1 MEFFISKAKG
11 LFQYGD
17 LKGETRSTSDGDS
30 LDLET
35 ERSGIV
41 SANASV
47 RRRRRCVWIG
57 SIACGL
63 VAIIIIAAAVKNRH
77 HLQAAAEAL
86 VKSASEEKIET
97 IETFAN
103 PIHSPH
109 VSKRRMTFNNFL
121 SYKFYPDKFNG
132 TWISDTEI
140 LFPDQFGG
148 LSVNNVA
155 TSQIQTVVS
164 HNQFLKIRP
173 VLYQFSADRK
183 YLLVKTSSQKVW
195 RRSSFGSYGIIRMQR
210 GRPASTNIISLAPP
224 NLAGNDLEL
233 NQYLRYVTWAPEGNA
248 IAYVDYNNNIHYRH
262 SAESEDLQLT
272 NSGKDSVVYNGIP
285 DWVSEEEVFEDNK
298 ALWWSPD
305 GSKLVY
311 GVFNDTLVDIV
322 NLPRYGNWHNKH
334 TNRQGYPYL
343 QYFMMDPFRYPKSG
357 TTNPTVTLWYAD
369 VGPPGSQNPITQQRL
384 APPPS
389 MSNVEHH
396 FTSIS
401 WRDDSTVAV
410 IWMNRMQNLSTVA
423 MCPLSDNVKCQEV
436 FVLPIRDGWVDYKL
450 KVVFNKYKPSGQF
463 LVILPAASMRYRYR
477 QLFIIDTD
485 GNSRTLLTK
494 QEAEVTEIIEW
505 TKDDQV
511 YYISTL
517 PGDPGARH
525 LFKLQIGEP
534 SNTCLT
540 CKHQEMI
547 PHLQHRTMCDFASVS
562 MSKGGSYYMME
573 CHGPGIPYSCLHH
586 TETSSLLSVWTANY
600 ALENKYNE
608 VDSATVQ
615 YLEIGVEGSDQKAQ
629 VMIYLPPGVER
640 EPGKRWP
647 MLVEVYG
654 GPGFQ
659 KVDKQWQ
666 GYGYPA
672 YVAGSLGVVY
682 AVIDPRGSGFQGDA
696 WRHSVYKKFG
706 SVEVSDTISVTKHL
720 QDNLDYIDA
729 SATAIWGW
737 SYGGFLS
744 LSALTKDTSGVFKC
758 GASVAPVV
766 KWELYDTIYTERYMS
781 TPQDNPEGYNSS
793 TPLWGLENLRHKK
806 YYLIHGT
813 HDDNVHYQQSM
824 LLSGA
829 LEEKD
834 ILFRQQSY
842 PDQDHSISDYR
853 RHLYHSLS
861 NFFTDDCFNINGDT

>member
-1 MEFFISKAKG
+1 
-11 LFQYGD
+11 
-17 LKGETRSTSDGDS
+17 
-30 LDLET
+30 
-35 ERSGIV
+35 
-41 SANASV
+41 
-47 RRRRRCVWIG
+47 
-57 SIACGL
+57 
-63 VAIIIIAAAVKNRH
+63 
-77 HLQAAAEAL
+77 
-86 VKSASEEKIET
+86 
-97 IETFAN
+97 
-103 PIHSPH
+103 
-109 VSKRRMTFNNFL
+109 
-121 SYKFYPDKFNG
+121 
-132 TWISDTEI
+132 
-140 LFPDQFGG
+140 
-148 LSVNNVA
+148 
-155 TSQIQTVVS
+155 
-164 HNQFLKIRP
+164 
-173 VLYQFSADRK
+173 
-183 YLLVKTSSQKVW
+183 
-195 RRSSFGSYGIIRMQR
+195 
-210 GRPASTNIISLAPP
+210 
-224 NLAGNDLEL
+224 
-233 NQYLRYVTWAPEGNA
+233 
-248 IAYVDYNNNIHYRH
+248 
-262 SAESEDLQLT
+262 
-272 NSGKDSVVYNGIP
+272 
-285 DWVSEEEVFEDNK
+285 
-298 ALWWSPD
+298 
-305 GSKLVY
+305 
-311 GVFNDTLVDIV
+311 
-322 NLPRYGNWHNKH
+322 
-334 TNRQGYPYL
+334 
-343 QYFMMDPFRYPKSG
+343 
-357 TTNPTVTLWYAD
+357 
-369 VGPPGSQNPITQQRL
+369 
-384 APPPS
+384 
-389 MSNVEHH
+389 
-396 FTSIS
+396 
-401 WRDDSTVAV
+401 
-410 IWMNRMQNLSTVA
+410 
-423 MCPLSDNVKCQEV
+423 
-436 FVLPIRDGWVDYKL
+436 
-450 KVVFNKYKPSGQF
+450 
-463 LVILPAASMRYRYR
+463 
-477 QLFIIDTD
+477 
-485 GNSRTLLTK
+485 
-494 QEAEVTEIIEW
+494 
-505 TKDDQV
+505 
-511 YYISTL
+511 
-517 PGDPGARH
+517 
-525 LFKLQIGEP
+525 
-534 SNTCLT
+534 LT

-547 PHLQHRTMCDFASVS
+547 PHLQHRSNCDFASVS

-573 CHGPGIPYSCLHH
+573 CHGPGIPYSCLHQTH
-586 TETSSLLSVWTANY
+586 NNSLLSLWTANY
-600 ALENKYNE
+600 DLENKYNE

>member
-1 MEFFISKAKG
+1 MEFIISRTKG

-17 LKGETRSTSDGDS
+17 IKGETRSTTDGDS

-57 SIACGL
+57 SIASGL
-63 VAIIIIAAAVKNRH
+63 VAIIIITAAVKNRH

-86 VKSASEEKIET
+86 VKSASEDKQET
-97 IETFAN
+97 SVAKPN
-103 PIHSPH
+103 HSPH
-109 VSKRRMTFNNFL
+109 VSKQRMSYNDFL
-121 SYKFYPDKFNG
+121 RYKFYPDYFNG

-164 HNQFLKIRP
+164 HNQFLKIHP

-195 RRSSFGSYGIIRMQR
+195 RRSSFGSYGLIKMQG
-210 GRPASTNIISLAPP
+210 GRPATTNILPLAPA
-224 NLAGNDLEL
+224 NARNDLDL
-233 NQYLRYVTWAPEGNA
+233 NQYQRFVTWAPKGNA

-272 NSGKDSVVYNGIP
+272 NSGNDSVVYNGIP

-322 NLPRYGNWHNKH
+322 NLPRYGNWHNSH

-384 APPPS
+384 PPPPS
-389 MSNVEHH
+389 MSDVEHH

-401 WRDDSTVAV
+401 WRDDTSVAV
-410 IWMNRMQNLSTVA
+410 IWMNRIQNMSAVA
-423 MCPLSDNVKCQEV
+423 ICPLADNVKCKEV
-436 FVLPIRDGWVDYKL
+436 FVLPVRDGWVDYKL
-450 KVVFNKYKPSGQF
+450 KVVFNKYKPSGKF
-463 LVILPAASMRYRYR
+463 LAILPSSQMRYRFR

-485 GNSRTLLTK
+485 SNSRTLLTK
-494 QEAEVTEIIEW
+494 QEAEVTEIVEW
-505 TKDDQV
+505 TQDDQV

-525 LFKLQIGEP
+525 LFKLQIGQP

-540 CKHQEMI
+540 CNHQEMI
-547 PHLQHRTMCDFASVS
+547 PHLQHRTMCDFASIS
-562 MSKGGSYYMME
+562 MSKDGSYYMMD

-586 TETSSLLSVWTANY
+586 TETNSLLSVWSANNN
-600 ALENKYNE
+600 LEDKFNAVDHAPVKYME
-608 VDSATVQ
+608 VDVD
-615 YLEIGVEGSDQKAQ
+615 GSDQKAQ
-629 VMIYLPPGVER
+629 VMLYLPPGVER
-640 EPGKRWP
+640 EPGKKWP

-672 YVAGSLGVVY
+672 YVAGSLGIVY

-696 WRHSVYKKFG
+696 WRHSVYRNFG
-706 SVEVSDTISVTKHL
+706 SVEVSDTVSVTKYL
-720 QDNLDYIDA
+720 QENIDYIDA
-729 SATAIWGW
+729 SKTAIWGW
-737 SYGGFLS
+737 SYGGYLS
-744 LSALTKDTSGVFKC
+744 LSSLTKDTSGVFKC

-781 TPQDNPEGYNSS
+781 TPQDNPSGYNSS
-793 TPLWGLENLRHKK
+793 TPLWGLENLRNKK

-824 LLSGA
+824 LLSAA

-834 ILFRQQSY
+834 ILFRQQTY
-842 PDQDHSISDYR
+842 PDQDHSIQDYR

-861 NFFTDDCFNINGDT
+861 NFFTEECFRLNE

>member
-1 MEFFISKAKG
+1 MDFIISRTKG

-17 LKGETRSTSDGDS
+17 IQGETRSSADVDS

-57 SIACGL
+57 SIVSGL
-63 VAIIIIAAAVKNRH
+63 VAIVIIAAAVKNRH

-86 VKSASEEKIET
+86 VKSASEDKLEDSEAK
-97 IETFAN
+97 
-103 PIHSPH
+103 PDHSPH
-109 VSKRRMTFNNFL
+109 VSKRGMTFDDFL
-121 SYKFYPDKFNG
+121 RYKFYPSYFNG

-164 HNQFLKIRP
+164 HNQFLKIHP

-183 YLLVKTSSQKVW
+183 YLLVKTLSQKVW
-195 RRSSFGSYGIIRMQR
+195 RRSSFGSYGLIKMQG
-210 GRPASTNIISLAPP
+210 GRPATTDIIPLAPT
-224 NLAGNDLEL
+224 NLGNDLDL
-233 NQYLRYVTWAPEGNA
+233 NQFLRYVSWAPEGNA

-272 NSGKDSVVYNGIP
+272 NSGNDSLVYNGIP

-311 GVFNDTLVDIV
+311 GVFNDTLVEIV

-334 TNRQGYPYL
+334 TNRQGYPFL
-343 QYFMMDPFRYPKSG
+343 QYFMMDQFRYPKSG

-384 APPPS
+384 PPPPS
-389 MSNVEHH
+389 MSDVEHH

-401 WRDDSTVAV
+401 WRDDTTVAV
-410 IWMNRMQNLSTVA
+410 IWMNRVQNLSTVA
-423 MCPLSDNVKCQEV
+423 VCPLADNVKCQEV
-436 FVLPIRDGWVDYKL
+436 FVLPVRDGWVDYKL
-450 KVVFNKYKPSGQF
+450 RVKFNKYKPSGQF
-463 LVILPAASMRYRYR
+463 LVILPASSMRFRYR
-477 QLFIIDTD
+477 QLFIIDTN

-494 QEAEVTEIIEW
+494 QEAEVTEVVEW
-505 TKDDQV
+505 TEDDQV
-511 YYISTL
+511 YYIATL

-540 CKHQEMI
+540 CNHQEMI
-547 PHLQHRTMCDFASVS
+547 PHLQHRPRCDFVSVS
-562 MSKGGSYYMME
+562 MSKGGSHYMMD
-573 CHGPGIPYSCLHH
+573 CHGPGIPYSCLH
-586 TETSSLLSVWTANY
+586 TTQNNSLLSVWTGNNG
-600 ALENKYNE
+600 LENIYNAI
-608 VDSATVQ
+608 DSATVQ

-629 VMIYLPPGVER
+629 VMLYLPPGVER
-640 EPGKRWP
+640 EPGKKWP

-666 GYGYPA
+666 GYGYPS

-696 WRHSVYKKFG
+696 WRHAVYRQFG
-706 SVEVSDTISVTKHL
+706 SVEVTDTISVTKHL
-720 QDNLDYIDA
+720 QENLDYIDA
-729 SATAIWGW
+729 SRTAIWGW

-781 TPQDNPEGYNSS
+781 TPQDNPGGYNSS

-806 YYLIHGT
+806 YYVIHGT

-824 LLSGA
+824 LLSAA

-842 PDQDHSISDYR
+842 PDQDHSIQNYR

-861 NFFTDDCFNINGDT
+861 NFFTEDCFGMPGDW

>member
-1 MEFFISKAKG
+1 MDFIISRTKG

-17 LKGETRSTSDGDS
+17 IKGETRNTADADS

-47 RRRRRCVWIG
+47 RRRRRCIWLG
-57 SIACGL
+57 SLASGL

-86 VKSASEEKIET
+86 VKSAAQENTRVGNS
-97 IETFAN
+97 
-103 PIHSPH
+103 SPNNKPD
-109 VSKRRMTFNNFL
+109 VSKPKIRYNDFL
-121 SYKFYPDKFNG
+121 RYKFYPDYFNG

-140 LFPDQFGG
+140 LFPDQYGG

-164 HNQFLKIRP
+164 HNQFRKIHP
-173 VLYQFSADRK
+173 VLYEFSADRK

-195 RRSSFGSYGIIRMQR
+195 RRSSFGSYGLIKMKG
-210 GRPASTNIISLAPP
+210 GRPATTNILPLASP
-224 NLAGNDLEL
+224 NPRNDLDL
-233 NQYLRYVTWAPEGNA
+233 NQYQRYVTWAPKGNA

-262 SAESEDLQLT
+262 SAEAEDLQLT
-272 NSGKDSVVYNGIP
+272 NSGNTSVIYNGIP

-311 GVFNDTLVDIV
+311 GVFNDTLVDTV
-322 NLPRYGNWHNKH
+322 NLPRYGHWHNKL
-334 TNRQGYPYL
+334 TNRQGYPFL
-343 QYFMMDPFRYPKSG
+343 QYFIMDQFRYPKSG

-384 APPPS
+384 PPPPS
-389 MSNVEHH
+389 MSDVEHH

-401 WRDDSTVAV
+401 WRDDTSVAV
-410 IWMNRMQNLSTVA
+410 IWMNRVQNLSAVA
-423 MCPLSDNVKCQEV
+423 ICPLADNVKCKEV
-436 FVLPIRDGWVDYKL
+436 FVLPVRDGWVDYKL
-450 KVVFNKYKPSGQF
+450 HILFNKYNPSGQF
-463 LVILPAASMRYRYR
+463 LAILPSSSMRYRYR
-477 QLFIIDTD
+477 QLFIINTD
-485 GNSRTLLTK
+485 NNSRTLLTK
-494 QEAEVTEIIEW
+494 QEAEVTEVVDW

-534 SNTCLT
+534 TNTCLT
-540 CKHQEMI
+540 CNHQEMI
-547 PHLQHRTMCDFASVS
+547 PHLQHRTMCDFASIS
-562 MSKGGSYYMME
+562 MSKKGSYYMMD
-573 CHGPGIPYSCLHH
+573 CHGPGIPYSCLHK
-586 TETSSLLSVWTANY
+586 TQTNTLLSVWNDNNNLEDKFTA
-600 ALENKYNE
+600 
-608 VDSATVQ
+608 VDAAPVK
-615 YLEIGVEGSDQKAQ
+615 YLEVGVEGSDQKAQ
-629 VMIYLPPGVER
+629 VMLYVPPGVAR
-640 EPGKRWP
+640 EPGKKWP

-672 YVAGSLGVVY
+672 YVASSLGIVY

-696 WRHSVYKKFG
+696 WRHAVYRNFG
-706 SVEVSDTISVTKHL
+706 SVEVSDTISVAKYL
-720 QDNLDYIDA
+720 QENIDYIDA
-729 SATAIWGW
+729 SETAIWGW

-744 LSALTKDTSGVFKC
+744 LSSLTKDTSGVFKC

-781 TPQDNPEGYNSS
+781 TPHDNPAGYNSS
-793 TPLWGLENLRHKK
+793 TPLWGLDNLRDKK

-824 LLSGA
+824 LLSAA

-834 ILFRQQSY
+834 ILFRQQTY
-842 PDQDHSISDYR
+842 PDQDHSIQDYR

-861 NFFTDDCFNINGDT
+861 NFFTDECFHINQED

>member
-1 MEFFISKAKG
+1 MEFIISRTKG

-17 LKGETRSTSDGDS
+17 IKGETRSTAEGDS

-47 RRRRRCVWIG
+47 RRRRRCIWIG
-57 SIACGL
+57 SIASGL
-63 VAIIIIAAAVKNRH
+63 VAIIIITAAVKNRH

-86 VKSASEEKIET
+86 VKSASEEKLVT
-97 IETFAN
+97 GDAKPN
-103 PIHSPH
+103 HSPH
-109 VSKRRMTFNNFL
+109 VSKQRMSYNDFL
-121 SYKFYPDKFNG
+121 QYKFYPEYFNG

-164 HNQFLKIRP
+164 HNQFLKIHP

-195 RRSSFGSYGIIRMQR
+195 RRSSFGSYGLIKMRG
-210 GRPASTNIISLAPP
+210 GRPATTNIIPLAPA
-224 NLAGNDLEL
+224 NARNDLDL
-233 NQYLRYVTWAPEGNA
+233 NQYQRFVTWAPKGNA

-272 NSGKDSVVYNGIP
+272 NSGNDSVVYNGIP

-322 NLPRYGNWHNKH
+322 NLPRYGNWHNTH

-357 TTNPTVTLWYAD
+357 TTNPTVTLWFAD

-384 APPPS
+384 PPPPS
-389 MSNVEHH
+389 MSDVEHH

-401 WRDDSTVAV
+401 WRDDTSVAV
-410 IWMNRMQNLSTVA
+410 IWMNRIQNLSAVA
-423 MCPLSDNVKCQEV
+423 ICPLADNVKCREV
-436 FVLPIRDGWVDYKL
+436 FVLPVRDGWVDYKL
-450 KVVFNKYKPSGQF
+450 RVVFNKYKPSGKF
-463 LVILPAASMRYRYR
+463 LAILPASSMRYRFR

-494 QEAEVTEIIEW
+494 QEAEVTEIVEW
-505 TKDDQV
+505 TQDDQV

-540 CKHQEMI
+540 CNHQEMI
-547 PHLQHRTMCDFASVS
+547 PHLQHRKMCDFASIS
-562 MSKGGSYYMME
+562 MSKDGSYYMMD

-586 TETSSLLSVWTANY
+586 TETNSLLSVWSANNN
-600 ALENKYNE
+600 LEDKVNA
-608 VDSATVQ
+608 VDSAPVQ
-615 YLEIGVEGSDQKAQ
+615 FLEVAVDGSDQKAQ
-629 VMIYLPPGVER
+629 VMLYLPPGVER
-640 EPGKRWP
+640 EPGKKWP

-659 KVDKQWQ
+659 KVANAS
-666 GYGYPA
+666 G
-672 YVAGSLGVVY
+672 GVWW
-682 AVIDPRGSGFQGDA
+682 P
-696 WRHSVYKKFG
+696 W
-706 SVEVSDTISVTKHL
+706 
-720 QDNLDYIDA
+720 
-729 SATAIWGW
+729 
-737 SYGGFLS
+737 LS
-744 LSALTKDTSGVFKC
+744 KG
-758 GASVAPVV
+758 
-766 KWELYDTIYTERYMS
+766 
-781 TPQDNPEGYNSS
+781 
-793 TPLWGLENLRHKK
+793 
-806 YYLIHGT
+806 
-813 HDDNVHYQQSM
+813 
-824 LLSGA
+824 
-829 LEEKD
+829 
-834 ILFRQQSY
+834 
-842 PDQDHSISDYR
+842 
-853 RHLYHSLS
+853 
-861 NFFTDDCFNINGDT
+861 